1 MDGEL
6 EGVEA
11 VRVICRRKGGREEV
25 RVVFVLFLQ
34 LVTPPFL
41 PLFLLIFSPG
51 AGRLGRQAGQAPPGI
66 WREAGR
72 GEAAIEGGVQ

>member
-34 LVTPPFL
+34 LVTPPF
-41 PLFLLIFSPG
+41 FDSSSFFSHQELD
-51 AGRLGRQAGQAPPGI
+51 ALDDKLGKHHHGL
-66 WREAGR
+66 
-72 GEAAIEGGVQ
+72 GEKQEGEKQQ